1 VNLIERKNI
10 IMLVTN
16 DLVYDQRV
24 LRHANFLDSKNYNI
38 FLIGRIKE
46 TTDKSI
52 PLKSPHKRFKMIFNK
67 SWLFYAEIN
76 IRMTLF
82 LLFQKVDIIWANDLD
97 TLPSA
102 YVISKLRSKKL
113 VYDSHEFFT
122 GVPELENKPI
132 VKRFW
137 RKIESTLL
145 PRIKIKF
152 TVSEGIASL
161 YKEHYDVDFDV
172 VRNLSSS
179 FDNCNQ
185 TEHELPI
192 IQGFSFSEPFFIY
205 QGALNKDRGLEYLI
219 ESMQFVDGYKLL
231 IVGDGDIKL
240 ELQGLVFKKQL
251 FDKVKFTGL
260 IEPTILKKITPKAK
274 IGFSVELPSNDNY
287 RYCLPNKLFDYLQA
301 GIPTIAYENLEIKKL
316 FNQFKIGLLIKNHD
330 PHELAERILYLINT
344 PSLMSEING
353 QISIAQVEFSWK
365 NESKKI
371 GDLILKIESK

>member
-1 VNLIERKNI
+1 MKAGKTIFI
-10 IMLVTN
+10 LVTN

-24 LRHANFLDSKNYNI
+24 LRHADYLQKNKHKI
-38 FLIGRIKE
+38 FLVGRRKLNTNKE
-46 TTDKSI
+46 IT
-52 PLKSPHKRFKMIFNK
+52 LNFPHKRFEMIFSR
-67 SWLFYAEIN
+67 SWMFYAEYN
-76 IRMTLF
+76 IRLTLF
-82 LLFQKVDIIWANDLD
+82 LLFKKIDILWANDLD

-132 VKRFW
+132 VKWFW

-219 ESMQFVDGYKLL
+219 ESMHFVDGYKLL
-231 IVGDGDIKL
+231 IVGDGDIKS
-240 ELQGLVFKKQL
+240 ELQDLVFKKQL
-251 FDKVKFTGL
+251 IDKVKFGGL
-260 IEPTILKKITPKAK
+260 IEPTILKRITPKAK

-316 FNQFKIGLLIKNHD
+316 FNQFKIGLLLNNHD
-330 PHELAERILYLINT
+330 SRELAERILYLINT
-344 PSLMSEING
+344 PSLMTEING
-353 QISIAQVEFSWK
+353 QISLAQVEFSWK

-371 GDLILKIESK
+371 GDIISKIESK